1 MLFMC
6 HSYNSSEVAKFKS
19 TNLSVIFLTRTLE
32 NECREKGYTH
42 DQIPNFLGGS
52 HKGVNA
58 FDYILQVRSTVVII
72 FEITEHGMRLEIG
85 GKV

>member
-1 MLFMC
+1 MLFFDC
-6 HSYNSSEVAKFKS
+6 
-19 TNLSVIFLTRTLE
+19 TLE

-58 FDYILQVRSTVVII
+58 FAYILQVRSTVVII
-72 FEITEHGMRLEIG
+72 FEIAEHGMRLEIG
-85 GKV
+85 DKV